1 MQSSR
6 KKAMADDTSNK
17 SKENAKDVQEL
28 KEHQLEGISGGASQ
42 ADLEQYNNNGA
53 SRQRTGGGRG

>member
-6 KKAMADDTSNK
+6 KKDMADDTSNK
-17 SKENAKDVQEL
+17 NKDNAKDPQEL

-42 ADLEQYNNNGA
+42 AELDQYNNGA